1 VDQRRAAHE
10 SVEDETLVIDTSSG
24 QLLIITG
31 FGSALWDTLVEGI
44 DLERLLE
51 DVGQRYGSD
60 AADAVAAFV
69 DTLRDRE
76 LLLDETTPLGNQT
89 GSGPGGL
96 ATWPD
101 EFVSPAIETYDEI
114 ADIMTMDP
122 IHQVD
127 PDLGWPH
134 TLSGPAS
141 LPPTAG

>member
-31 FGSALWDTLVEGI
+31 FGSALWDALVEGI

-51 DVGQRYGSD
+51 EVRRRHGSD
-60 AADAVAAFV
+60 AAGAVAAFV

-76 LLLDETTPLGNQT
+76 LLLDETAPRSDQT
-89 GSGPGGL
+89 GSGPGRL
-96 ATWPD
+96 PAWPE
-101 EFVSPAIETYDEI
+101 EFVSPTIEVFDEI

-134 TLSGPAS
+134 TLSGPAP